1 MGNCCELALS
11 LNLTGK
17 SGCGGRIMEW
27 GWGAKGGHSDKSEA
41 ALPIYSRR
49 WWWIDMLPAVLRGQ
63 HHYTILLPYRE
74 RT

>member
-1 MGNCCELALS
+1 MGLGSE
-11 LNLTGK
+11 
-17 SGCGGRIMEW
+17 
-27 GWGAKGGHSDKSEA
+27 GGHSDKSEA

-49 WWWIDMLPAVLRGQ
+49 WWIDMLPAVLRGQ